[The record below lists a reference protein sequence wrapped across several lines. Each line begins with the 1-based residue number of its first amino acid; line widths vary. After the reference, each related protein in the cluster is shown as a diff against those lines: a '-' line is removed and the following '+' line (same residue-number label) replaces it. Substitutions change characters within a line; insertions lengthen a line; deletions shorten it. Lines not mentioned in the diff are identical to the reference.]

1 MINVSLDSKL
11 FMKEM
16 NNIVN
21 YSEGFLEGINR
32 GKNIFLDNLGKN
44 VIELMKEYIDSSAR
58 VSPQTLHHVYEWSQT
73 GSPDA
78 RLFDINYTVSNLG
91 LSFRSTFSQSKSI
104 KAGSSTP
111 FYDKARI
118 MEEGIPVVIEPVKA
132 QVLRFNIGDDEVFTK
147 GPVVVNNPGG
157 NTEGR
162 FGQVFDQFFTRYF
175 SQAFLRKSGML
186 RELENPVVYKSN
198 LKSGKSV
205 GRGKGIETGYRWI
218 ANAKVVA

>member
-1 MINVSLDSKL
+1 
-11 FMKEM
+11 MKEM

-21 YSEGFLEGINR
+21 YSEGFLEGIGR
-32 GKNIFLDNLGKN
+32 GKNVFLDNLGKE

-91 LSFRSTFSQSKSI
+91 LSFRSTFSQSTSI
-104 KAGSSTP
+104 KSGSSVP

-118 MEEGIPVVIEPVKA
+118 MEEGIPVTIQPVKA
-132 QVLRFNIGDDEVFTK
+132 KVLSFEVDGQQIFTK
-147 GPVVVNNPGG
+147 GPVVVDNPGG
-157 NTEGR
+157 NTEGK
-162 FGQVFDQFFTRYF
+162 FGKIFDQFFTRYF
-175 SQAFLRKSGML
+175 TQAFLRKSGML
-186 RELENPVVYKSN
+186 RELENPVVYKRN
-198 LKSGKSV
+198 LQSGKSM

-218 ANAKVVA
+218 ANVKVVA